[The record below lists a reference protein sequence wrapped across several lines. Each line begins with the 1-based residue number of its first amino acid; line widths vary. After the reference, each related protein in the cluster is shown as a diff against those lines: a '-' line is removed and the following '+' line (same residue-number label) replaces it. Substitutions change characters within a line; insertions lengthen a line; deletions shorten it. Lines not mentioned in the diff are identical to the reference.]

1 MQQVNILKLVNEL
14 NESKTLAENLD
25 IELNTQKEI
34 MRQLE
39 ISKKEYIQ
47 KLKAELDSIEV
58 RYIRIVDEEKMR
70 AEDFRSRAYEN
81 IEQILVLNRT
91 IGRLQEIIV

>member
-1 MQQVNILKLVNEL
+1 MQQENILKLVNEL

>member
-1 MQQVNILKLVNEL
+1 MQQENILKLVNEL
-14 NESKTLAENLD
+14 NESKALAENLD